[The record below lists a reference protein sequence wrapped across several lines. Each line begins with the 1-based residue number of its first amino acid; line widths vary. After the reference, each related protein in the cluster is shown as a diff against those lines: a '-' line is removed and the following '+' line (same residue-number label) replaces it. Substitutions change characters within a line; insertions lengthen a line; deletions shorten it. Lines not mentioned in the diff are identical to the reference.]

1 MKKKEKLTK
10 KALDRLTNELPEG
23 DEVWDT
29 DLPGY
34 HVRGRRGWLAL
45 RVSYYNNARQRRVLT
60 LGRYGTRTAAQ
71 AREDARE
78 ALAIVAQGGDPRA
91 VLEEDRAE
99 AERQQQ
105 QTLRAYLEGPYTAF
119 QNRRKDGKGTIR
131 RIARDFPDWLD
142 KPMGKLTRADVERWQ
157 AKQEATPKP
166 RKGKEEATPKPR
178 SFQTL
183 KRSYDALQ
191 ALLAHAVERNVIP
204 AHPLKG
210 VKLQK
215 PALTEKE
222 LAEQG
227 AERRFL
233 EPEEV
238 TALFAGLEAYQEER
252 RAQRRSSRAH
262 GKAYL
267 PDLDH
272 VAYVDHVKPWVLT
285 MFYTGFRP
293 GDLFGLRWEHVN
305 LTFGTIRKVIEKTA
319 HHQPEPITFP
329 VCRPLVEVL
338 RTWHRQQGEPSAGL
352 VFPSTVNGKRMAQTA
367 MQRPWATVRKLGGL
381 PEGLQLYT
389 LRHNFASQLVMAGA
403 DILTVSKLMAH
414 SSIETTIKFYAHLA
428 PDHKR
433 SAVDLFART
442 VVGEAVEAGGSEPLE
457 ESANG

>member
-10 KALDRLTNELPEG
+10 RVLDRLAQELPEG
-23 DEVWDT
+23 AEVWDT

-91 VLEEDRAE
+91 VLEEARAE
-99 AERQQQ
+99 AERQHQ
-105 QTLRAYLEGPYTAF
+105 QTLRAYLDGPYTAV
-119 QNRRKDGKGTIR
+119 QNRRKDGKGTLD

-142 KPMGKLTRADVERWQ
+142 KPMGSLTRADVERWQ
-157 AKQEATPKP
+157 AKAETADKP
-166 RKGKEEATPKPR
+166 RA
-178 SFQTL
+178 FQTL

-191 ALLAHAVERNVIP
+191 ALLAHAAERNVIP

-210 VKLQK
+210 VRLQK
-215 PALTEKE
+215 PALTEE
-222 LAEQG
+222 ALAEQG
-227 AERRFL
+227 TERRYL

-238 TALFAGLEAYQEER
+238 GALFAGLETYQEAK

-267 PDLDH
+267 PDLDS
-272 VAYVDHVKPWVLT
+272 VAYVDHVKPWILS

-319 HHQPEPITFP
+319 HHQPEPMTFP
-329 VCRPLVEVL
+329 VCRPLVKVL
-338 RTWHRQQGEPSAGL
+338 RAWHLQQGEPSAGL
-352 VFPSTVNGKRMAQTA
+352 VFPSPVNGKRMATTA
-367 MQRPWATVRKLGGL
+367 MQRPWATIRKLGGL

-389 LRHNFASQLVMAGA
+389 LRHNFASRLVMAGA

-433 SAVDLFART
+433 SAVDLFAQT
-442 VVGEAVEAGGSEPLE
+442 VHKAPAEALEATTPEMAAHG
-457 ESANG
+457 

>member
-1 MKKKEKLTK
+1 MTDKQKLTAA
-10 KALDRLTNELPEG
+10 ALKQLAADLPPG
-23 DEVWDT
+23 AKVWDS
-29 DLPGY
+29 DLAGY
-34 HVRGRRGWLAL
+34 HVLAGKRGLAFRL
-45 RVSYYNNARQRRVLT
+45 YYRTKTGKQRVLT
-60 LGRYGTRTAAQ
+60 LGQYGILTAPQ
-71 AREDARE
+71 ARANAVE

-105 QTLRAYLEGPYTAF
+105 QTLWAYLEGPYTAY

-142 KPMGKLTRADVERWQ
+142 KPMGKLSRADVERWQ

-215 PALTEKE
+215 PALTEEE

-233 EPEEV
+233 EPAEV
-238 TALFAGLEAYQEER
+238 AALFAGLEAYQEER

-272 VAYVDHVKPWVLT
+272 VAYVDHVKPWVLA

-319 HHQPEPITFP
+319 HHQPEPMTFP
-329 VCRPLVEVL
+329 ICRPLVEVL
-338 RTWHRQQGEPSAGL
+338 RTWQRQQGEPSAGL
-352 VFPSTVNGKRMAQTA
+352 VFPSPVNGKRMAQTA

-433 SAVDLFART
+433 EAVDLFVKR
-442 VVGEAVEAGGSEPLE
+442 VAGQGGGADAHAHDAPNR
-457 ESANG
+457 A